1 MTRKPKQTP
10 VVSAEEAKR
19 RASLRNIRIAIWGL
33 AAIAGAGAVWL
44 TTTQRTAIPAPMT
57 MQAAYS
63 DIGQGDYS
71 LQTTDGQPFTAAS
84 LVGQPSLVFFGFT
97 HCPDVCPTTLGD
109 ITLWKDDLGA
119 VGDDLQVVFITV
131 DPERD
136 TPELLHDYV
145 SWVPD
150 SVAVTGT
157 PEEIEKTVTAFR
169 IYASKV
175 PLEGDD
181 YTMNH
186 AAYVMLFD
194 ENGQFNQIFSYQEDI
209 DRVTAKLRE
218 FLS

>member
-1 MTRKPKQTP
+1 MTKKQKNPAPSGSNKT
-10 VVSAEEAKR
+10 
-19 RASLRNIRIAIWGL
+19 LRNVRIAIWAL
-33 AAIAGAGAVWL
+33 ALVAGAGAVWMV
-44 TTTQRTAIPAPMT
+44 TQQQQTQS
-57 MQAAYS
+57 MQTAYS
-63 DIGQGDYS
+63 DIGQGDYN
-71 LQTTDGQPFTAAS
+71 LVTTTGEPFTAAS
-84 LVGQPSLVFFGFT
+84 LRGQPSLVFFGFT

-109 ITLWKDDLGA
+109 ITLWKDELGNAAKDLK
-119 VGDDLQVVFITV
+119 VVFITV

-150 SVAVTGT
+150 SVGVTGT
-157 PEEIEKTVTAFR
+157 PDEVAKAVSAFR

-175 PLEGDD
+175 PLENGD

-209 DRVTAKLRE
+209 DRVTQKLRD
-218 FLS
+218 FL